1 MSRKKL
7 YLIGLKSVL
16 LAAIII
22 TVITKC
28 EKTDVSVDGNI
39 RLPHLNELI
48 TNEDSD
54 IDELKA
60 LDKRIQRYM
69 TH

>member
-1 MSRKKL
+1 M

-28 EKTDVSVDGNI
+28 EKTDVSVDRNI

-48 TNEDSD
+48 TNDDSD

-69 TH
+69 TKWWIK